1 MQAANIYSTALRME
15 VTAKFSRD
23 GLEDLCF
30 KNTFRKIPAKMYDKF
45 TSSLKDMLSVR
56 DAIDEAI
63 EEGEL

>member
-15 VTAKFSRD
+15 VTAKISRD
-23 GLEDLCF
+23 GLEDLF
-30 KNTFRKIPAKMYDKF
+30 FRDTFRRLPAMMYDKF

-63 EEGEL
+63 GEGEL